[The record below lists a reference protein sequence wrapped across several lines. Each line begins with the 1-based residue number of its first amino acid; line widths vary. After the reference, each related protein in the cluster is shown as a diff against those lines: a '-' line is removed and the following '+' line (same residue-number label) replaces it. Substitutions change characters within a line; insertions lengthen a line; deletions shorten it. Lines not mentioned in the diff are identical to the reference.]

1 MDHAAFALLAT
12 LAAAAQALF
21 GFGYA
26 VLLVPVAA
34 LFIDPETAVV
44 AAIITSSIVSVALY
58 WEHQPRDPIRGV
70 GWLAAA
76 SVLGVP
82 IGLLILTRADAD
94 LLRLGIGVAV
104 LVSAALGVVH
114 GNVGRPRREEHY
126 PLMLG
131 VGLLSGLL
139 RGSVSMPGPPV
150 LLYQHWRGGSADAVR
165 STMFAFNAAIAVP
178 GVALAV
184 LSGVVS
190 TTSLEFVAVA
200 VPGLAVG
207 VLGGRLSRPYLTDRR
222 FARASFALLA
232 VAAILGLISAV
243 AAAG

>member
-1 MDHAAFALLAT
+1 MDHAAFALVAAI
-12 LAAAAQALF
+12 AAAAQALF

-26 VLLVPVAA
+26 VLLVPIAA
-34 LFIDPETAVV
+34 LLIDPETAVV

-58 WEHQPRDPIRGV
+58 FEHRPRDPIRGV
-70 GWLAAA
+70 GWLAAI

-94 LLRLGIGVAV
+94 LLRIGIGVAV
-104 LVSAALGVVH
+104 LVSAALGVMH

-131 VGLLSGLL
+131 VGLLSGVL

-150 LLYQHWRGGSADAVR
+150 LLYQHWRGGSAGAIR
-165 STMFAFNAAIAVP
+165 SAMFAFNAAIAVP
-178 GVALAV
+178 GIALTA

-200 VPGLAVG
+200 LPGLAVG
-207 VLGGRLSRPYLTDRR
+207 VLGGRLSRPYLTDHR
-222 FARASFALLA
+222 FARASLGLLA
-232 VAAILGLISAV
+232 VAAVFGIASAASAV
-243 AAAG
+243 A